1 MGSNHFYKIVL
12 ADDHILVRR
21 GIKKIIE
28 ETNGMKVIGEAG
40 DGLELLEILEKY
52 QPDLVVVDIAMP
64 RLRGL
69 EAARRVKNLYPE
81 IKVLILSMH
90 RSKEYLLQ
98 AIAAGVD
105 GYVLKEDAD
114 TALHTAIQEI
124 RRGKTLLFA
133 ALIGIALDKFGDQTS
148 SPGSC
153 LGTFS
158 FRDHPVIRLF
168 NPPPPLSPWSVPRA
182 NRFFIV

>member
-1 MGSNHFYKIVL
+1 MGSNHFYKVML

-28 ETNGMKVIGEAG
+28 ETDGMRVIGEAG
-40 DGLELLEILEKY
+40 DGVELLDLLEKNR
-52 QPDLVVVDIAMP
+52 PDLVVVDIAMP

-69 EAARRVKNLYPE
+69 EAARRVKGLYPGV
-81 IKVLILSMH
+81 KVLILSMH

-98 AIAAGVD
+98 AMEAGVD

-124 RRGKTLLFA
+124 RHGRHYYSPLL
-133 ALIGIALDKFGDQTS
+133 LE
-148 SPGSC
+148 
-153 LGTFS
+153 
-158 FRDHPVIRLF
+158 
-168 NPPPPLSPWSVPRA
+168 
-182 NRFFIV
+182 